1 MKISESIKLIKQ
13 KIRDQVEYNVSI
25 PKHNIK
31 LNQNETPYD
40 WSNDIKLKILS
51 ELEKSSWNRY
61 PNLRA
66 NSLIEKI
73 AKILNCKS
81 NQIVLGKGSN
91 EVIQSIISATI
102 STNDKVCV
110 LNPTFPIYKMIT
122 NQNDGIIVE
131 SKLDEEF
138 KINEKDLLDKASQS
152 KITILCNPNSPTG
165 NLISLD
171 TIERIVKSIKGF
183 LVIDEAY
190 VDFSKST
197 CLSLLSKNS
206 NLIITRTFS
215 KAFGLA
221 GFRLGYGVMHSK
233 VSSEIQKCML
243 PFNIDNPSIIAGSII
258 LSDYKKIIKYSDK
271 IINER
276 EKLISRINGLDGLK
290 AFKSRANF
298 FLLESNISPQK
309 IYNKLLING
318 ILVRDVS
325 NYYLCK
331 NKIRISIGSQHE
343 NEILFNT
350 LSNLT

>member
-1 MKISESIKLIKQ
+1 MKISESVKLIKS
-13 KIRDQVEYNVSI
+13 KIRDQLEYKVSI

-40 WSNDIKLKILS
+40 WSNDLKLKILN
-51 ELEKSSWNRY
+51 ELQKTSWNRY
-61 PNLRA
+61 PDLKA
-66 NSLIEKI
+66 NYLIEKI
-73 AKILNCKS
+73 AEILNCTP

-102 STNDKVCV
+102 SNNDKVCI
-110 LNPTFPIYKMIT
+110 LCPTFPIYKMIT
-122 NQNDGIIVE
+122 NQNDGIILE
-131 SKLDEEF
+131 SKLDEQF
-138 KINEKDLLDKASQS
+138 KINEKDLLDKALQS
-152 KITILCNPNSPTG
+152 KITILCNPNSPSGT
-165 NLISLD
+165 LIAHD
-171 TIERIVKSIKGF
+171 TIEKILSSIKGF

-190 VDFSKST
+190 VDFSKYS

-221 GFRLGYGVMHSK
+221 GFRLGYAIMHSK
-233 VSSEIQKCML
+233 VAYEIQKCML
-243 PFNIDNPSIIAGSII
+243 PFNIDKPSIIAGNII
-258 LSDYKKIIKYSDK
+258 LNDYEKIIENSNK
-271 IINER
+271 IINQR
-276 EKLISRINGLDGLK
+276 EKLISRINDLDGFK

-298 FLLESNISPQK
+298 FLLESNISPK
-309 IYNKLLING
+309 EVFNKLLIKG

-331 NKIRISIGSQHE
+331 NKIRISIGNENE
-343 NEILFNT
+343 NEILFNI